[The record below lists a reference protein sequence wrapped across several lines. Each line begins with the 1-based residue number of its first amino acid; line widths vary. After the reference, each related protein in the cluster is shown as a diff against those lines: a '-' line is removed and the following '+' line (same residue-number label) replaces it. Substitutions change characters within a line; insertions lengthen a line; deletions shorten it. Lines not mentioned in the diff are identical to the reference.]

1 MWDAEMIAEGHEIVR
16 ACLRRN
22 RPGPYQFQA
31 AIAAVHTD
39 SPTAGE
45 TDWDQIVALYDQLTV
60 VAPTPVVQL
69 NRAIAIAES
78 GDMSHALRLLEGLE
92 LDDYY
97 LYHATVAD
105 LLQRLD
111 RADEAAH
118 FYARALE
125 LTANDAERS
134 HLERRLQAAR
144 ASSSDD
150 HAPS

>member
-1 MWDAEMIAEGHEIVR
+1 
-16 ACLRRN
+16 
-22 RPGPYQFQA
+22 
-31 AIAAVHTD
+31 
-39 SPTAGE
+39 
-45 TDWDQIVALYDQLTV
+45 LTV